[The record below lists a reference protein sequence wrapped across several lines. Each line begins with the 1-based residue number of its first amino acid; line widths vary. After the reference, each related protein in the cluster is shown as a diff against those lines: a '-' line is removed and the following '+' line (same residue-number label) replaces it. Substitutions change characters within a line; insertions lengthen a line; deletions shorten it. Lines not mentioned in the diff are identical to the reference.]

1 MKKIILK
8 AGVSGYLDNMTGL
21 VPVKV
26 LSVKSPS
33 KTNGPEFFFTKGTG
47 DSRIKVTAKVTE
59 DYKGYKKGEIIES
72 DSIEVIPRTSVY
84 QGEYH
89 IKIKA
94 YTVEC
99 DPT

>member
-1 MKKIILK
+1 MKNILK

-26 LSVKSPS
+26 LSVKSPP

-47 DSRIKVTAKVTE
+47 DSRIKVTAKVTK

-94 YTVEC
+94 YSIEC

>member
-1 MKKIILK
+1 MKSILK
-8 AGVSGYLDNMTGL
+8 TNVSGYLDSMVGL

-26 LSVKSPS
+26 LSVKSPP

-59 DYKGYKKGEIIES
+59 DLLGYKKGEIIES
-72 DSIEVIPRTSVY
+72 DSIKIIPRSSVY

-94 YTVEC
+94 YSIEC